1 MFHRCL
7 RGVEPYRTRLEASVY
22 VDVDGNDG
30 SWRWCR
36 NCIFLLFVLGSGC
49 LFSFHHFFLLRYR
62 EDWCVGLDW
71 DSDMIWGLHS
81 FVVILQLKEALFY
94 QKLAKVYGI

>member
-1 MFHRCL
+1 MGMMEAGGGAEIAFFCFLFLGAGVCFHF
-7 RGVEPYRTRLEASVY
+7 
-22 VDVDGNDG
+22 
-30 SWRWCR
+30 
-36 NCIFLLFVLGSGC
+36 II
-49 LFSFHHFFLLRYR
+49 FFLLRYR